1 MWLNKNYNS
10 ASESYAEK
18 GTVTIGGT
26 QNLDAGEGARN
37 AEVFAPYGYS
47 FCAPAGEEVLIVGS
61 PFGGAVA
68 GTKCTQENLKNGEI
82 KICALSGAYILLRAD
97 GSVVI
102 NGTVIG
108 KNGKI
113 TEPIGKAVSYDK

>member
-1 MWLNKNYNS
+1 MPELN
-10 ASESYAEK
+10 
-18 GTVTIGGT
+18 
-26 QNLDAGEGARN
+26 ARKQ
-37 AEVFAPYGYS
+37 
-47 FCAPAGEEVLIVGS
+47 I
-61 PFGGAVA
+61 
-68 GTKCTQENLKNGEI
+68 LKNGEI

>member
-10 ASESYAEK
+10 QAESFAKK
-18 GTVTIGGT
+18 GTVTLGGT
-26 QNLDAGEGARN
+26 ANVDAGEGNRN
-37 AEVFAPYGYS
+37 AEVYAPYGYS
-47 FCAPAGEEVLIVGS
+47 FCAPAGGEVLIICPYAKGGKVG
-61 PFGGAVA
+61 PFGGAIA
-68 GTKCTQENLKNGEI
+68 GTKAVQSNLKNGEI
-82 KICALSGAYILLRAD
+82 KICSLSGAYILLSSD

-113 TEPIGKAVSYDK
+113 TEKN

>member
-10 ASESYAEK
+10 QAENFAEK
-18 GTVTIGGT
+18 GTVTLGGT
-26 QNLDAGEGARN
+26 TNVDAGEGARN
-37 AEVFAPYGYS
+37 AEVYAPYGYS
-47 FCAPAGEEVLIVGS
+47 FCAPAGEEVLIIGS

-68 GTKCTQENLKNGEI
+68 GTKAAQSNLKNGEI

-102 NGTVIG
+102 NGAVIS

-113 TEPIGKAVSYDK
+113 TEKN

>member
-10 ASESYAEK
+10 QAESFAKK
-18 GTVTIGGT
+18 GTVTLGGT
-26 QNLDAGEGARN
+26 ANVDAGEGNRN
-37 AEVFAPYGYS
+37 AEVYAPYGYS
-47 FCAPAGEEVLIVGS
+47 FCAPAGEEVLIIGS
-61 PFGGAVA
+61 PFGDAIA
-68 GTKCTQENLKNGEI
+68 GTKAVQSNLKNGEI
-82 KICALSGAYILLRAD
+82 KICSLSGAYILLSSD

-113 TEPIGKAVSYDK
+113 TEKN